1 MNNTTTAQFGFKK
14 SQLSKVNQK
23 ICKNILSQKEEQ
35 KIKHLVGNKSHID
48 LPPKINKQLNPI
60 QLKKTFR
67 QTAQRTII
75 DCDLP
80 SINNNNQTVIKNEYQ
95 DVYNFLK
102 DLNMEVYFELFIK
115 NGINSEEK
123 ILYLNNDNL
132 KLINIPYAHR
142 ARFLKKLK
150 EIETM
155 QNIKKNINEKGG
167 LSKLKLKKIEN
178 NNKYEE
184 IIIPKEE
191 DDIERNADEER
202 DSFTRAI
209 YDYQKTHSKFEE
221 KNDKQEF
228 FKTGINN
235 MKFIS
240 RSKKSNRYANSTL
253 YVPKTQEMKIG
264 TTNPDDKN
272 IIENN
277 KIQINKNNI
286 EENQNKKSIGIG
298 EEPINGNENNIK
310 LPPVEIGEYIENKN
324 IKIKEDNNPPDI
336 IFLSPKQFFP
346 LNKQKTLC
354 YNCLCMILQEH
365 SINKYDK
372 PFCSL
377 HCLEIFEKKSVANCN
392 CCNKRIEI
400 GDSIPSLFKEKV
412 YYCSPECLQ
421 KKEPNENNIINK
433 SQVMEQNLSPTSSE
447 NSENPVDILDI

>member
-35 KIKHLVGNKSHID
+35 KIKHLVGNKSHIN

-80 SINNNNQTVIKNEYQ
+80 SINNNTQTVIKNEYQ

-253 YVPKTQEMKIG
+253 YIPKTQEMKIG

-324 IKIKEDNNPPDI
+324 IKIKEDNNPTDI

-377 HCLEIFEKKSVANCN
+377 HCLEIFEKKSVTNCN

-433 SQVMEQNLSPTSSE
+433 SQIMEQNLSPTSSE

>member
-23 ICKNILSQKEEQ
+23 IYKNILSQKEEQ
-35 KIKHLVGNKSHID
+35 KIKHLVGNKSHIN

-324 IKIKEDNNPPDI
+324 IKIKEDNNPTDI

-377 HCLEIFEKKSVANCN
+377 HCLEIFEKKSVTNCN

-400 GDSIPSLFKEKV
+400 GDSITSLFKEKV

-433 SQVMEQNLSPTSSE
+433 SQIMEQNLSPTSSE

>member
-1 MNNTTTAQFGFKK
+1 MK
-14 SQLSKVNQK
+14 L
-23 ICKNILSQKEEQ
+23 C
-35 KIKHLVGNKSHID
+35 
-48 LPPKINKQLNPI
+48 
-60 QLKKTFR
+60 
-67 QTAQRTII
+67 
-75 DCDLP
+75 
-80 SINNNNQTVIKNEYQ
+80 
-95 DVYNFLK
+95 
-102 DLNMEVYFELFIK
+102 
-115 NGINSEEK
+115 K
-123 ILYLNNDNL
+123 IL
-132 KLINIPYAHR
+132 
-142 ARFLKKLK
+142 
-150 EIETM
+150 
-155 QNIKKNINEKGG
+155 KKNINEKGG

-324 IKIKEDNNPPDI
+324 IKIKEDN
-336 IFLSPKQFFP
+336 L
-346 LNKQKTLC
+346 
-354 YNCLCMILQEH
+354 
-365 SINKYDK
+365 
-372 PFCSL
+372 
-377 HCLEIFEKKSVANCN
+377 
-392 CCNKRIEI
+392 
-400 GDSIPSLFKEKV
+400 
-412 YYCSPECLQ
+412 
-421 KKEPNENNIINK
+421 
-433 SQVMEQNLSPTSSE
+433 
-447 NSENPVDILDI
+447 